1 MVHRNCSAD
10 SLGGNSYVFV
20 AAVGFVL
27 FCVCVCVCMWMVQEA
42 VVRDKEDWVN
52 KVAAEGEAAKKDG
65 QVRLGSMHRLQ
76 KSNSGHRPLRFKRL
90 MVN

>member
-1 MVHRNCSAD
+1 MPEWCTGIAVLVHWVAIAMF
-10 SLGGNSYVFV
+10 FV

-65 QVRLGSMHRLQ
+65 QVR
-76 KSNSGHRPLRFKRL
+76 
-90 MVN
+90 